1 MPKLGVVRRASS
13 LRRTGVRLASRSLH
27 ALILGILRSRL
38 LLIFSF
44 TAALGE
50 RHYQKVFSSVIW
62 TSGLQVLENFRLV
75 RGRGDAYGF
84 SRRRGT
90 VVFEEGA
97 TACKISRKESDHEK
111 QIQQKRLQHEVRH
124 EFCGMQA
131 QPGARIGLPHESRPV
146 PLWLQLII
154 VNPKTLKKR
163 LDVKS
168 SRFFYCMTRGD
179 MAMHTAPGPVWT
191 EMVAPTSAR

>member
-1 MPKLGVVRRASS
+1 MRRASS

-50 RHYQKVFSSVIW
+50 RHYQKVFSSLIW

-90 VVFEEGA
+90 LVLEGGA

-124 EFCGMQA
+124 KFCGVHA
-131 QPGARIGLPHESRPV
+131 QPGTRIGLPHESRPV
-146 PLWLQLII
+146 PLRLQLIAI
-154 VNPKTLKKR
+154 RRLKK
-163 LDVKS
+163 S
-168 SRFFYCMTRGD
+168 GWTPAPSRFF
-179 MAMHTAPGPVWT
+179 
-191 EMVAPTSAR
+191 